1 LTHGVYA
8 VRSRHLAQLRQQG
21 RSRRVGRGDPKLLK
35 RYDVI
40 LLDPQ
45 KHPQAKQQP
54 ARHFADWLAS
64 PEGQAAIGAYR
75 GDGEQPFHPS
85 AAAPK

>member
-1 LTHGVYA
+1 LSPLKSSIIVPGE
-8 VRSRHLAQLRQQG
+8 R
-21 RSRRVGRGDPKLLK
+21 DPKLLN

-54 ARHFADWLAS
+54 ARRFADWLAS
-64 PEGQAAIGAYR
+64 PEGQAAIGAYKIN
-75 GDGEQPFHPS
+75 GEQLFHLP

>member
-1 LTHGVYA
+1 
-8 VRSRHLAQLRQQG
+8 LAQLLQQG
-21 RSRRVGRGDPKLLK
+21 DLAVLVEGDPKLLN
-35 RYDVI
+35 RCAVI

-45 KHPQAKQQP
+45 KRPQAKQQP